1 MEPLVNPWLF
11 YLVNLSHGLKIF
23 FIVAGGVAG
32 IVAIFAGGSAL
43 DDDFNTPVEI
53 AKFKKI
59 CRKYIILALILFFI
73 AILIP
78 SKEVCYQM
86 LVASLVTPDN
96 LKVAGQTAQ
105 DIINYI
111 VNAASVLIGQ

>member
-1 MEPLVNPWLF
+1 MEPFVNPWLF
-11 YLVNLSHGLKIF
+11 YLINLSHGLKVL
-23 FIVAGGVAG
+23 FITAGGIAG
-32 IVAIFAGGSAL
+32 IIAIFTGGNIL
-43 DDDFNTPVEI
+43 DDDNTPMEI
-53 AKFKKI
+53 AKFKKT
-59 CRKYIILALILFFI
+59 CKKFLILALILFFI

-111 VNAASVLIGQ
+111 VNAASVLIEQ